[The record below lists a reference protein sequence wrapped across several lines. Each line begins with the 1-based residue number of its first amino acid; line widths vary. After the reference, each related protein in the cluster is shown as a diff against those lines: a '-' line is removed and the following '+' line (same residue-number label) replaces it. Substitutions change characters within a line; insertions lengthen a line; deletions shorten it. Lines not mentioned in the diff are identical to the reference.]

1 VTDKDQSPEL
11 SSKFVEEE
19 EFAQKQMKKM
29 QALLERQDKR
39 ENSIKNGVGAIA
51 SYIDEEMGAFKRQ
64 VLHINIDDTS
74 TIETVVP
81 TKGPDGIPGPAGQNG
96 YDGDTGLFI
105 PPLTLLTL
113 LASLALHTRPKTCL
127 CR

>member
-1 VTDKDQSPEL
+1 
-11 SSKFVEEE
+11 
-19 EFAQKQMKKM
+19 MKKM
-29 QALLERQDKR
+29 QSLLERQDKR

-81 TKGPDGIPGPAGQNG
+81 TKGPDGIPGPERLRRRHRSLYPSPNLAYLLGAS
-96 YDGDTGLFI
+96 Y
-105 PPLTLLTL
+105 PPQDVLVVLCKCL
-113 LASLALHTRPKTCL
+113 LHTEAFTSSC
-127 CR
+127 

>member
-1 VTDKDQSPEL
+1 
-11 SSKFVEEE
+11 
-19 EFAQKQMKKM
+19 MKKM

-81 TKGPDGIPGPAGQNG
+81 TKGPDGIPGPANG
-96 YDGDTGLFI
+96 YDGETGLFI
-105 PPLTLLTL
+105 PPLTLLT
-113 LASLALHTRPKTCL
+113 SLALHTRPKTFLQC
-127 CR
+127 CANDCSTEAFTSSC